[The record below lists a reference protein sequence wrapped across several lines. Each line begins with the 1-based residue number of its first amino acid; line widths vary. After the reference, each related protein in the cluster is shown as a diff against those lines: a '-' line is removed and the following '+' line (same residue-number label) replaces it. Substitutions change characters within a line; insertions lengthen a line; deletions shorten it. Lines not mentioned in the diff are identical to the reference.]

1 MPSEALC
8 ARVRAMGGRETVAS
22 ACCILGACLHKRNSL
37 VPEIRVVRVVCGH
50 ATVGSVAFAY
60 QPDIL
65 ETLAGHGLM
74 PASATHPS
82 FVRQALSN
90 LYRYEIRRLRRD
102 LLDGRVAKADYIGH
116 VVALRR
122 KYWLLSLPTELWVV
136 REE

>member
-1 MPSEALC
+1 
-8 ARVRAMGGRETVAS
+8 MGGRETVAS
-22 ACCILGACLHKRNSL
+22 ACCILGACLHKRNRSL
-37 VPEIRVVRVVCGH
+37 Y
-50 ATVGSVAFAY
+50 AY